1 MNASRFQGENKP
13 CTPRHSDSSYWTSV
27 CLHCPVDTWNQRAVL
42 DCGVGPDQEGQL
54 KHQHQASGAKGKLGD
69 DFYPYQ
75 TVNPNLIAK

>member
-1 MNASRFQGENKP
+1 MQAGFREKTSPALPGILIHLTGQVSA
-13 CTPRHSDSSYWTSV
+13 CTV
-27 CLHCPVDTWNQRAVL
+27 LWNQRAVL

-54 KHQHQASGAKGKLGD
+54 RHQHQASGAKGKLGD